1 MTFQKMCKL
10 VAPFFLV
17 LGIALSLGAQT
28 QFSGSITSNT
38 LGASASLANPVYY
51 NETITALGLTT
62 TGALSCTTYPQVTF
76 FFTRASVEA
85 PMGVVAT
92 SAGSS
97 WTVIPT
103 VTSLQPGDIVVAQ
116 LSTVGVG
123 CTNELPLGASFTTQ
137 YTSNVSANLNNLASG
152 ASGTNAFVRFRLQNC
167 GTYNPQ
173 ITGTSVILAYQQDF
187 RANSSGIASG
197 VIYGN
202 DKISCGGVQPTVYE
216 VSFYVNQIRVGVPKD
231 YYVCTSFT
239 GAGRWFGRYTAR

>member
-1 MTFQKMCKL
+1 MCKL

-51 NETITALGLTT
+51 NEAITALGLTT

-76 FFTRASVEA
+76 FFTRAGVEA

-97 WTVIPT
+97 WTAIPT

>member
-1 MTFQKMCKL
+1 MCKL

-51 NETITALGLTT
+51 NEAITALGLTT

-76 FFTRASVEA
+76 FFTRAGVEA

-97 WTVIPT
+97 WTAIPT

-173 ITGTSVILAYQQDF
+173 ITGTSVILAY
-187 RANSSGIASG
+187 
-197 VIYGN
+197 
-202 DKISCGGVQPTVYE
+202 CL
-216 VSFYVNQIRVGVPKD
+216 
-231 YYVCTSFT
+231 
-239 GAGRWFGRYTAR
+239 